1 MFRYTHYLGPEKLK
15 RAIWCELFV
24 IHKGYLPYLK
34 KWAKLQDQTRAE
46 VRADPD
52 DNKTCKDLQPL
63 APCGPLKFGDSLM
76 IQPTH
81 LETRIRDSQDYSQIH
96 AEDEVL

>member
-24 IHKGYLPYLK
+24 IREGYLLYLK
-34 KWAKLQDQTRAE
+34 KWAKLQDQARAE

-52 DNKTCKDLQPL
+52 DNKICNNLQHL
-63 APCGPLKFGDSLM
+63 APGGPPKVSDSQELAKFDDTTRPFGDKN
-76 IQPTH
+76 
-81 LETRIRDSQDYSQIH
+81 
-96 AEDEVL
+96 

>member
-34 KWAKLQDQTRAE
+34 KWTKLQDQPRAE

-52 DNKTCKDLQPL
+52 DNKIHNNLQYPAPGGPPKFSDSQELTKSDDTTCP
-63 APCGPLKFGDSLM
+63 FGD
-76 IQPTH
+76 
-81 LETRIRDSQDYSQIH
+81 EN
-96 AEDEVL
+96 